1 MCSELIVND
10 FKQIPSEPQAKS
22 DKNRMNLSENQAALR
37 GGKAGVRLVL
47 TGRCVGLRALFEC
60 ASGRIR
66 EVIGGRCVVL
76 GQVVRCRFVVNH

>member
-10 FKQIPSEPQAKS
+10 FKQIPSEPQAKF
-22 DKNRMNLSENQAALR
+22 DKNRMNLSENQGALR

-47 TGRCVGLRALFEC
+47 IGRWVGLRAWFEW

-66 EVIGGRCVVL
+66 EVIGWRCVVL